1 MALDKDEASAR
12 VLEVAERLIEAGG
25 TDQLKARTVAAKAGI
40 AVGSVYNL
48 YSDMDT
54 LHVAVNLKLIAG
66 LEAAGLAAIGRLAA
80 GQVTDTRE
88 CLMEL
93 ARTYLD
99 YVDTHRNSWLA
110 LIAFPND
117 KIDPAKQH
125 DYLHRLDSLMS
136 IISRVL
142 LRDPSLGLN
151 EEAAR
156 VTARVLWSSVHGI
169 VTNSQ
174 RSPALDPDLN
184 YTWRL
189 IDHLVTVF
197 LVGLRA
203 QASAP
208 G

>member
-1 MALDKDEASAR
+1 MALDRDEVSAR
-12 VLEVAERLIEAGG
+12 VLDIAEQLIEQGG
-25 TDQLKARTVAAKAGI
+25 AEQLKARTVAGRAGI

-48 YSDMDT
+48 YSDMDA
-54 LHVAVNLKLIAG
+54 LHLAVNLKLIAG
-66 LEAAGLAAIGRLAA
+66 LEQAGLAAIDRLAQ

-88 CLMEL
+88 SLMEL

-99 YVDTHRNSWLA
+99 YVDAHRNSWLA

-117 KIDPAKQH
+117 KIEAAKQK
-125 DYLHRLDSLMS
+125 DYLTRLDSLMS

-142 LRDPSLGLN
+142 VRDKSLGLN
-151 EEAAR
+151 DEAAKLS
-156 VTARVLWSSVHGI
+156 ARVLWSSVHGI

-174 RSPALDPDLN
+174 RSPGLDPDLN

-203 QASAP
+203 QAA